1 MLRLLAS
8 AVLTAGRRIRLG
20 GNLVE
25 QDYRVQL
32 TKFSL
37 ASESY
42 ALPVA
47 LAMKRDTSSEN
58 CLVETSEF

>member
-8 AVLTAGRRIRLG
+8 AVLTAGRRIRLR

-47 LAMKRDTSSEN
+47 TANGTG
-58 CLVETSEF
+58 